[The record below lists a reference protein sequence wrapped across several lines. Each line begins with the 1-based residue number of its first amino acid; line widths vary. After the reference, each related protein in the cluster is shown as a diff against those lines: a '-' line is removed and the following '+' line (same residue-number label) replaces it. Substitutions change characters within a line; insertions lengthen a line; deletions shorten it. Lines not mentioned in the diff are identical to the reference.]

1 MLKFFIKTLLCTLLV
16 STIHSSCAQTT
27 KPKSLQDT
35 LLRIDEVT
43 VTAKRM
49 GKEII
54 PVQVLSGEELKNLS
68 VYSVADAVRYFSG
81 VQVKDY
87 GGIGG
92 LKTVNIRSMG
102 SHHVGVFYDGI
113 ELGNAQNGVIDLGRF
128 SLDNMEMVSM
138 YNGQKSAIFQ
148 PAKDYASASAI
159 YMTTRKPVFPKN
171 KLYNLNISI
180 KGGSFQTINPSLLYE
195 QRLHKNITMSIS
207 SEFMYTSGKYKF
219 SYAKK
224 NGYDTTE
231 VRKNG
236 DVKMLRAELALFG
249 KINHGE
255 WKSKVYYYNSER
267 GYPGASVREEPGK
280 FRHQDRQWDENFFV
294 QGTFHK
300 SFSSR
305 YSLMINGKYAYD
317 YLHYLSDPRLD
328 VTTMYVN
335 NHYTQQEAYLS
346 AAHLFSISPQWSFS
360 IANDFQ
366 WNTLDADL
374 IDFVYPNRYSLLSAI
389 ATSLDFNTFKLQAS
403 LLHTFVREKTNTEG
417 SQAPDK
423 NEFTPS
429 VVASWQPFQKTDLN
443 FRAFYK
449 KVFRMP
455 TLNDLYYTF
464 IGNKNLNPEYT
475 TQYNI
480 GATYTKTFT
489 HKKLTRLEAQIDGY
503 FNQIDDK
510 IIAMPTSNQF
520 RWTMINLGHVEILGI
535 DAAIQG
541 TCIFNNVV
549 LSPRVSYT
557 YQKAQDFTDR
567 SSQWYGGQIPYIPWH
582 SCTAILNGGY
592 KTWSWHYSF
601 IYTGERYEAVAN
613 IKENYAQP
621 WYTHDFSLSKT
632 ILLKRCVLRATAEIN
647 NIFNQQYEVVQC
659 YPMPGTNFKIKINIA
674 L

>member
-1 MLKFFIKTLLCTLLV
+1 
-16 STIHSSCAQTT
+16 
-27 KPKSLQDT
+27 
-35 LLRIDEVT
+35 
-43 VTAKRM
+43 
-49 GKEII
+49 
-54 PVQVLSGEELKNLS
+54 
-68 VYSVADAVRYFSG
+68 
-81 VQVKDY
+81 
-87 GGIGG
+87 
-92 LKTVNIRSMG
+92 
-102 SHHVGVFYDGI
+102 
-113 ELGNAQNGVIDLGRF
+113 
-128 SLDNMEMVSM
+128 
-138 YNGQKSAIFQ
+138 
-148 PAKDYASASAI
+148 
-159 YMTTRKPVFPKN
+159 
-171 KLYNLNISI
+171 
-180 KGGSFQTINPSLLYE
+180 
-195 QRLHKNITMSIS
+195 
-207 SEFMYTSGKYKF
+207 
-219 SYAKK
+219 
-224 NGYDTTE
+224 
-231 VRKNG
+231 
-236 DVKMLRAELALFG
+236 MLRAELALFG

-520 RWTMINLGHVEILGI
+520 RWTMINLGHVEILG
-535 DAAIQG
+535 